1 MLPHF
6 HRAQFSDLFPFPSP
20 LISLVISFSLMALN
34 SSLHVDNSHIY
45 TSSRDLSSALQAHIF
60 NCLTICK
67 SNRHLRFNVPTTEL
81 LIFLPNLFLLH
92 PDPFMWQGDLSKCPF
107 EPVVVPVRGS
117 GSTGVKGQHTCF
129 PGHPPCVAQPCV
141 CRAKGP
147 APVSTF

>member
-1 MLPHF
+1 MPLGEEMARKSCPW
-6 HRAQFSDLFPFPSP
+6 DLGLFLASNLLVRIVSE
-20 LISLVISFSLMALN
+20 LICREVWGLTSLELIVPVVTRVLEVGCVAVAGS
-34 SSLHVDNSHIY
+34 
-45 TSSRDLSSALQAHIF
+45 LQARMGGHKETLLKSIPLPP
-60 NCLTICK
+60 LTT
-67 SNRHLRFNVPTTEL
+67 LT
-81 LIFLPNLFLLH
+81 LH